1 MNFGPCVDPPE
12 VLGHCNLTQVHS
24 LRHVFLFGVFRT
36 TSRNTGVLSCVVLK
50 RWLDVGTTEEMLP
63 FYFDEHVEE
72 PYMYGQTAKL
82 AMLNLQRH
90 IVAWCSKPIAFSCGR
105 RARANACLI
114 GRSAGDTSPGQSP
127 LRCTWLK
134 IQRVLQSTTSGIMK
148 VFSANFFSR
157 TAISARGIS
166 TT

>member
-1 MNFGPCVDPPE
+1 
-12 VLGHCNLTQVHS
+12 
-24 LRHVFLFGVFRT
+24 
-36 TSRNTGVLSCVVLK
+36 VLSCVVLK

-63 FYFDEHVEE
+63 SYLDEHMWRE

-90 IVAWCSKPIAFSCGR
+90 IVAWCNKPIAFCCGR

-114 GRSAGDTSPGQSP
+114 GRSAGDTGQSP

-134 IQRVLQSTTSGIMK
+134 IQRVLESITSGIMK

-157 TAISARGIS
+157 PAISARGIS